1 MGNYSFEEEPSIPLE
16 QELSDQDGRGKCCSE
31 SLFHCCCCPGSFL
44 AQAKIGRD
52 LFLLPAA
59 CNSPLIFS
67 NWFCRSTE
75 DMLWCFTLPYP
86 FSEIGKAERCF
97 PMPGNCSPWI
107 QSRCDFVLSLYVE
120 FVALYPVLLEG
131 VLALPIVPVLFRRI
145 HLRTCRMASGRSVGF
160 VLSKAPLFPLDWW
173 WYLSG
178 LFCSEKTFREL
189 ETVRSSG
196 ISLIV

>member
-1 MGNYSFEEEPSIPLE
+1 MGNCSFEEEPSIPLE

-31 SLFHCCCCPGSFL
+31 SLFHCCCCPGSVL

-67 NWFCRSTE
+67 NWFCQSTE
-75 DMLWCFTLPYP
+75 DMLWCFTLPSP

-107 QSRCDFVLSLYVE
+107 QSRCDFVLLLYV
-120 FVALYPVLLEG
+120 
-131 VLALPIVPVLFRRI
+131 
-145 HLRTCRMASGRSVGF
+145 
-160 VLSKAPLFPLDWW
+160 
-173 WYLSG
+173 
-178 LFCSEKTFREL
+178 
-189 ETVRSSG
+189 G
-196 ISLIV
+196 ISSPLPCVARRCSSIANHTSSVQKDPSQDLQDSIREVCGVCSFQSTAVSFGLVVIPVRARLLWKSL